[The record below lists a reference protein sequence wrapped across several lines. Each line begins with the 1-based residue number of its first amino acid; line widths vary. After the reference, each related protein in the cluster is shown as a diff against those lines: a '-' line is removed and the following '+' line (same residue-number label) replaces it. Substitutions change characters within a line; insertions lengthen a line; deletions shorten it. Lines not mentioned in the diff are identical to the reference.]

1 VARFIKTPFAERNL
15 IASAAFSALSTHQA
29 DIVQCTWP
37 VTSANGEFQLRIP
50 FGTMVKVALFLL
62 LVMVTIKIVPLL
74 AVIYVAAM
82 LAVVM
87 AAAVAWLEKK
97 GIRRG
102 VGLTMI
108 AVAILACV
116 LLFLFVVVPAM
127 FGEIKGLIH
136 NAPQIA
142 QRLER
147 QMPAAAPYIK
157 SITAQATSPP
167 KPGIQNEWLARGAIA
182 GWYAVEAIM
191 AIFLTLVIAVYFVME
206 GRMAL
211 AWLVSF
217 ASDVTRK
224 KLVLTADE
232 IEPVLLAYMR
242 GQLITSTLAGAV
254 ALVTALT
261 LHIPGAIPL
270 AVLAFI
276 GDFVPVLGF
285 IAAIVPALALS
296 LLVSPLAP
304 VVVIAA
310 YATYHLIENYY
321 VVPRVYGRAM
331 RLSTLAV
338 LLTVSFGG
346 LVYGPAGAVLIL
358 PLAAAYPPIERIWLR
373 RSLAP
378 DTISKHDAMEGD
390 DEARAERVAD
400 DVLNVDER
408 ATERR

>member
-1 VARFIKTPFAERNL
+1 MVPGCFPRPTD
-15 IASAAFSALSTHQA
+15 QA
-29 DIVQCTWP
+29 DIVQYTWT
-37 VTSANGEFQLRIP
+37 VTSANDDLRLRIP
-50 FGTMVKVALFLL
+50 FITMVKVALFLL
-62 LVMVTIKIVPLL
+62 LVTVTIEIVPLL
-74 AVIYVAAM
+74 AIIYIAAM

-87 AAAVAWLEKK
+87 AAAVGWLEKK
-97 GIRRG
+97 GVRRG
-102 VGLTMI
+102 FGLTLI
-108 AVAILACV
+108 AAAIFTCV
-116 LLFLFVVVPAM
+116 LLFLFVAVPAM
-127 FGEIKGLIH
+127 FSEIKDLIH

-142 QRLER
+142 RRLER

-167 KPGIQNEWLARGAIA
+167 QPGKQTEWLARGAIA

-191 AIFLTLVIAVYFVME
+191 AIFLTLVIAVYFVIE
-206 GRMAL
+206 GKIAL

-217 ASDVTRK
+217 ASDETRK

-242 GQLITSTLAGAV
+242 GQLITSTLAGGV
-254 ALVTALT
+254 ALATALAM
-261 LHIPGAIPL
+261 HIPGAIPL
-270 AVLAFI
+270 AVLAFV

-285 IAAIVPALALS
+285 IAAIVPALALA
-296 LLVSPLAP
+296 LLVSPLAV

-310 YATYHLIENYY
+310 YIGYHLVENYY
-321 VVPRVYGRAM
+321 VVPRVYGKAM

-346 LVYGPAGAVLIL
+346 MVYGPAGAVLIL

-373 RSLAP
+373 RRLAP

-390 DEARAERVAD
+390 DAARAERVAE

>member
-1 VARFIKTPFAERNL
+1 M
-15 IASAAFSALSTHQA
+15 
-29 DIVQCTWP
+29 QCTWA
-37 VTSANGEFQLRIP
+37 VTADNGDLQLRIP
-50 FGTMVKVALFLL
+50 FTTLVKVALFLL

-74 AVIYVAAM
+74 AIIYVAAM
-82 LAVVM
+82 VAVVM
-87 AAAVAWLEKK
+87 AAAVGWLEKK
-97 GIRRG
+97 GFRRG
-102 VGLTMI
+102 LALTLI
-108 AVAILACV
+108 AVAIFACV

-127 FGEIKGLIH
+127 FTEIKDLIH

-147 QMPAAAPYIK
+147 QIPSAAPYIK
-157 SITAQATSPP
+157 SITVQATWPP
-167 KPGIQNEWLARGAIA
+167 QPGKQNEWLARGAIA

-191 AIFLTLVIAVYFVME
+191 AIFLTLVIAVYFVIE

-217 ASDVTRK
+217 ASDETRK
-224 KLVLTADE
+224 KLVLTAEE
-232 IEPVLLAYMR
+232 IGPVLLAYMR
-242 GQLITSTLAGAV
+242 GQLITSTLAGVV
-254 ALVTALT
+254 ALVTALAM
-261 LHIPGAIPL
+261 HIPGAIPL

-285 IAAIVPALALS
+285 IAAIVPALALA
-296 LLVSPLAP
+296 LLVSPLAV

-310 YATYHLIENYY
+310 YAAYHLIENYY

-331 RLSTLAV
+331 QLSTLAV
-338 LLTVSFGG
+338 LLTISFGG
-346 LVYGPAGAVLIL
+346 MIYGPVGAVLIL
-358 PLAAAYPPIERIWLR
+358 PLAAVYPSIERIWLR

-390 DEARAERVAD
+390 DEARAERVTD

-408 ATERR
+408 ATERKKK

>member
-1 VARFIKTPFAERNL
+1 VATEPG
-15 IASAAFSALSTHQA
+15 
-29 DIVQCTWP
+29 D
-37 VTSANGEFQLRIP
+37 FQLRIP
-50 FGTMVKVALFLL
+50 FTTMMKVALFLL
-62 LVMVTIKIVPLL
+62 LVLVTIKVVPLL
-74 AVIYVAAM
+74 AIIYVAAM
-82 LAVVM
+82 VAVVM
-87 AAAVAWLEKK
+87 AAAVGWLEKK
-97 GIRRG
+97 GLRRAF
-102 VGLTMI
+102 GLTLI
-108 AVAILACV
+108 AVGILACV

-127 FGEIKGLIH
+127 FTEIKDLIH

-157 SITAQATSPP
+157 SITAQATSRPQ
-167 KPGIQNEWLARGAIA
+167 PGKQNEWLARGAVA
-182 GWYAVEAIM
+182 GWYAVEAVM
-191 AIFLTLVIAVYFVME
+191 AIFLTLVIAVYLVIE

-217 ASDVTRK
+217 ASDETRK

-242 GQLITSTLAGAV
+242 GQLITSTLAGSV
-254 ALVTALT
+254 ALVTALAM
-261 LHIPGAIPL
+261 HIPGAIPL
-270 AVLAFI
+270 AVLAFV
-276 GDFVPVLGF
+276 GDFIPVLGF
-285 IAAIVPALALS
+285 IAAIVPALALA

-310 YATYHLIENYY
+310 YAAYHLIENYY
-321 VVPRVYGRAM
+321 VVPRVYGKAM

-346 LVYGPAGAVLIL
+346 MVYGPVGAVLIL

-390 DEARAERVAD
+390 DAERAERVTD
-400 DVLNVDER
+400 DVLDVDER
-408 ATERR
+408 ATPR

>member
-1 VARFIKTPFAERNL
+1 MTRAVASDDGDL
-15 IASAAFSALSTHQA
+15 
-29 DIVQCTWP
+29 
-37 VTSANGEFQLRIP
+37 QLRIP
-50 FGTMVKVALFLL
+50 FSTMVKVGLFLL
-62 LVMVTIKIVPLL
+62 LVMVTIKIVPLI
-74 AVIYVAAM
+74 AIIYVAATV
-82 LAVVM
+82 AVVM
-87 AAAVAWLEKK
+87 AAAVGWLEKK
-97 GIRRG
+97 GLRRG
-102 VGLTMI
+102 FGLTLV

-116 LLFLFVVVPAM
+116 LLFLFVVVPEM
-127 FGEIKGLIH
+127 FTQINDLIH

-157 SITAQATSPP
+157 SITAQAASAP
-167 KPGIQNEWLARGAIA
+167 KPGKQNEWLARGAIA
-182 GWYAVEAIM
+182 GWYAIEAIM
-191 AIFLTLVIAVYFVME
+191 AIFLTLVIAVYFVIE
-206 GRMAL
+206 GKMAL

-217 ASDVTRK
+217 APDERRK
-224 KLVLTADE
+224 KLGLTADE

-254 ALVTALT
+254 ALATALT
-261 LHIPGAIPL
+261 MHIPGAIPL
-270 AVLAFI
+270 AVLAFV

-285 IAAIVPALALS
+285 IAAIVPAVALAFLE
-296 LLVSPLAP
+296 SPLAV
-304 VVVIAA
+304 VVVIVA
-310 YATYHLIENYY
+310 YFAYHLIENYY
-321 VVPRVYGRAM
+321 VVPRVYGKAM

-358 PLAAAYPPIERIWLR
+358 PLAAAYPSIERIWLR

-390 DEARAERVAD
+390 DDARAERVAD